1 VATLAGGWLLTVWSL
16 WWFAGH
22 DVAVADSATFAASG
36 QMTALGAVA
45 AAVIVLV
52 TRRDRFATLEVVR

>member
-1 VATLAGGWLLTVWSL
+1 VWSL
-16 WWFAGH
+16 WWLAGH

-36 QMTALGAVA
+36 QMAALAAVA

-52 TRRDRFATLEVVR
+52 ARRDRFATLEVAR